1 LFKDNDYLTT
11 TTMPTKK
18 DFIEYFEGF
27 YVPTDFFEGFVCVKV
42 LPDTEKYK
50 KYKDKNVDVEVRKH
64 LWWSETPIMSK
75 MDFIRKMNL
84 TFNKMIDIKMEENDN
99 MEKILDTNK
108 KFMFELLDIF
118 EEIEDEEVIEQIN
131 PKMKDVIDRYMA
143 S

>member
-1 LFKDNDYLTT
+1 
-11 TTMPTKK
+11 MPTKK
-18 DFIEYFEGF
+18 DFIEYFDGF

-50 KYKDKNVDVEVRKH
+50 KYKDPDVDVEVRKH

-75 MDFIRKMNL
+75 MDFIKKMNL
-84 TFNKMIDIKMEENDN
+84 TFNKMIDIKIEENED
-99 MEKILDTNK
+99 MQKLLDTNK

-118 EEIEDEEVIEQIN
+118 EEIEDEEVLGKITTPME
-131 PKMKDVIDRYMA
+131 DVISRYME

>member
-1 LFKDNDYLTT
+1 MIKDNDYL

-18 DFIEYFEGF
+18 DFIEYFDGF

-50 KYKDKNVDVEVRKH
+50 KYKDQDVDVEVRKH

-75 MDFIRKMNL
+75 MDFIKKMNL
-84 TFNKMIDIKMEENDN
+84 TFNKMIDIKIEENED
-99 MEKILDTNK
+99 MQKLLDTNK

-118 EEIEDEEVIEQIN
+118 EEIEDEEVVEKITTPME
-131 PKMKDVIDRYMA
+131 DVIARYME

>member
-1 LFKDNDYLTT
+1 MIKDNDYL

-18 DFIEYFEGF
+18 DFIEYFDGF

-50 KYKDKNVDVEVRKH
+50 KYKDPDVDVEVRKH

-75 MDFIRKMNL
+75 MDFIKKMNL
-84 TFNKMIDIKMEENDN
+84 TFNKMIDIKMEENED
-99 MEKILDTNK
+99 MQKLLDTNK

-118 EEIEDEEVIEQIN
+118 EEIEDEEVLGKITTPME
-131 PKMKDVIDRYMA
+131 DVISRYME

>member
-1 LFKDNDYLTT
+1 MIKDNDYL

-18 DFIEYFEGF
+18 DFIEYFDGF

-50 KYKDKNVDVEVRKH
+50 KYKDQDVDVEVRKH

-75 MDFIRKMNL
+75 MDFIKKMNL
-84 TFNKMIDIKMEENDN
+84 TFNKMIDIKMEENED
-99 MEKILDTNK
+99 MQKLLDTNK

-118 EEIEDEEVIEQIN
+118 EEIEDEEVLGKITTPME
-131 PKMKDVIDRYMA
+131 DVISRYME

>member
-1 LFKDNDYLTT
+1 
-11 TTMPTKK
+11 MPTKK
-18 DFIEYFEGF
+18 DFIEYFDGF

-50 KYKDKNVDVEVRKH
+50 KYKDQDVDVEVRKH

-75 MDFIRKMNL
+75 MDFIKKMNL
-84 TFNKMIDIKMEENDN
+84 TFNKMIDIKMEENED
-99 MEKILDTNK
+99 MQKLLDTNK

-118 EEIEDEEVIEQIN
+118 EEIEDEEVLGKITTPME
-131 PKMKDVIDRYMA
+131 DVISRYME

>member
-1 LFKDNDYLTT
+1 
-11 TTMPTKK
+11 MPTKK
-18 DFIEYFEGF
+18 DFIEYFDGF

-50 KYKDKNVDVEVRKH
+50 KYKDPDVDVEVRKH

-75 MDFIRKMNL
+75 MDFIKKMNL
-84 TFNKMIDIKMEENDN
+84 TFNKMIDIKMEENED
-99 MEKILDTNK
+99 MQKLLDTNK

-118 EEIEDEEVIEQIN
+118 EEIEDEEVLGKITTPME
-131 PKMKDVIDRYMA
+131 DVISRYME